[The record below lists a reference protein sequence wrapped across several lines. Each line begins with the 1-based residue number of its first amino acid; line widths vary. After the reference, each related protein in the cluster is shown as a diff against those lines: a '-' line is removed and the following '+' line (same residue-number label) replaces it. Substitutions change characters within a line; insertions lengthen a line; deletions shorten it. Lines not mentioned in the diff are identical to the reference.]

1 MERAWL
7 SGRAWVAQNAASWG
21 DARFGGRQFDR
32 VSQVLWNVRLL
43 DFDIGRAI
51 DRRAL
56 TIDDGRVTAIDEA
69 EGPLPADA
77 RDLGGATVLP
87 GLIDAHCHVLSS

>member
-1 MERAWL
+1 M
-7 SGRAWVAQNAASWG
+7 AQNAASWG

-56 TIDDGRVTAIDEA
+56 TIDDGRVEY
-69 EGPLPADA
+69 
-77 RDLGGATVLP
+77 TVHLN
-87 GLIDAHCHVLSS
+87 IQV